1 MWPLGH
7 KLCGCLVGLEAGE
20 IPNLT
25 GRLLQELSA
34 IIQIRIEFYPGF
46 IRPRGQDFCGFEA
59 TKFVA
64 QKVFHVVFQAPPS
77 PAREARALGTKA
89 GFWAYRFIGMFGLF
103 ILMLGRVWSAF
114 VPQAAA

>member
-34 IIQIRIEFYPGF
+34 IIQIRVEFYPGF

-64 QKVFHVVFQAPPS
+64 QKVFHVVFHAPPS
-77 PAREARALGTKA
+77 PARDTRALGIKA
-89 GFWAYRFIGMFGLF
+89 GFRALTLGGGEWVGPPPRLIGDLF
-103 ILMLGRVWSAF
+103 SFSTIK
-114 VPQAAA
+114 